1 MAIKRE
7 GNQLVWKPGVGPAIV
22 LGFIGFWVA
31 VWVALQ
37 SIVKLGLGL
46 GPTDFS
52 SRIDMPWGMNPMDA
66 GMVSGILVSATFLAM
81 ILCVRP
87 YSALIEKLG
96 LRTRITLAD
105 GTLMF
110 RHGADYPFFIGR
122 ELRVVAD
129 IRHRTFPLKSGVMG
143 IPKREEVISSEVR
156 VLFEQEGRRFRLV
169 TAAPGPFETF
179 GVPLVNERKV
189 ESFMDDEVPTIVL
202 SVTELQEVLQ
212 AVFPKG
218 A

>member
-1 MAIKRE
+1 MAIKRD

-22 LGFIGFWVA
+22 LAFIGFWIA

-46 GPTDFS
+46 SPTDFS
-52 SRIDMPWGMNPMDA
+52 SRVEMPWGMNPMDA
-66 GMVSGILVSATFLAM
+66 GLVSAMLCSATFLMM
-81 ILCVRP
+81 IACIRP
-87 YSALIEKLG
+87 YSALVERLG

-110 RHGADYPFFIGR
+110 RNRGDYPFFTGR

-129 IRHRTFPLKSGVMG
+129 IRHRTIPLKAGIMG
-143 IPKREEVISSEVR
+143 IPKKDEVMSSEVR

-169 TAAPGPFETF
+169 TAAPGAFETF
-179 GVPLVNERKV
+179 NVPLVNERKV
-189 ESFMDDEVPTIVL
+189 ESFMEDEVPTIVL

-212 AVFPKG
+212 AAFPKG
-218 A
+218 T